1 MMYAVD
7 VYSYSNGSVE
17 DRISTE
23 YFETREAAISRARE
37 LEAEDLR
44 ITVLETTGESGDEG
58 EVIYDC

>member
-7 VYSYSNGSVE
+7 CFHYSNGSVE
-17 DRISTE
+17 DHIDTE
-23 YFETREAAISRARE
+23 YFETREAAISRAQV

>member
-17 DRISTE
+17 DHISTE
-23 YFETREAAISRARE
+23 YFETREAAISRAQE

-58 EVIYDC
+58 NVIFDC